1 MSLWSVTTGHNL
13 GTYQEKVPT
22 TINLP
27 VVGSPFTM
35 LIAGTLP
42 AGTRLTNNTITGTFF
57 EVPRNTEYKFVLRA
71 TTSLPDPIIEDRT
84 FTVNVQG
91 PDAPV
96 WITPEGTLKIGAND
110 QLFILD
116 SSYIS
121 YQLSVTDSDLSAG
134 DTLKYYI
141 PSDGGNLP
149 PGVTLSDSGKLT
161 GIIDP
166 ILALDIQSGTG
177 FYDSNNYASYP
188 FDFGSVGAYPS
199 SSYYFDIQQ
208 NYAFFNENNKIRS
221 ARKLNRYYEFKVNAT
236 DGDTIQSRTFQI
248 FVVGDDF
255 LRADNTI
262 MQVGSGVFTSDG
274 TYLREPQWL
283 TPADLGFKRANNY
296 VTIFLELYDPNTVP
310 GTVSYILE
318 SKNDDGS
325 LSTLPTGM
333 SIDALTGEITGRVPY
348 QPAITKEYKFTVS
361 ATRYDLQSSLV
372 AVSINPYED
381 QMQGTANLKV
391 AKLPLGTADG
401 ISDLEELKN
410 QEIVVNDNNY
420 KILGYDDDNDK
431 YDVLQL
437 DKSLIGTD
445 LKVFTGAVYQASTFK
460 TNPTLINRAANEIFI
475 YNRADKNRYI
485 GKILKFS
492 ATEEYK
498 IENVQTVLN
507 EGEPADQG
515 ITNATAIDKL
525 ILNVNLTRSFV
536 DSENISVGA
545 FKGATTFKQ
554 FIVTPSQSVVT
565 LPKATKTFTV
575 KILGEVD
582 STISWKTDTDL
593 GSINASYTSTFKIEA
608 TSTVP
613 DAKMK
618 YFLTDGTLP
627 PGLTLTIN
635 GEIIGKVNQYGDGT
649 IAGLTFFENG
659 LTFDGELTSIDRK
672 FTFTVTARDR
682 YGFSAVPKTF
692 SISVKVQGTTLY
704 SNLYVQPLLN
714 LTSRDSFRT
723 FISDPNIFDPQYI
736 YRETDPT
743 FGVQKKLKML
753 MYAGIEQKSIA
764 HYVSATAS
772 NHKRKKYKLGDVKI
786 AEAKYEG
793 TNTVAYEVVYV
804 DVVDPQD
811 NKGTKVAKS
820 FKMANTQKFKVNQTQ
835 IEVTDDTTKL
845 NVGGS
850 TYTIFLQNNSQVS
863 TQAIGED
870 LQIYAREG
878 RLFLDLTAGTLTV
891 TLVDGST
898 VANVGSVVYN
908 KADPFRFRP
917 KGGVIKVDTS
927 ILKTDSSDENRF
939 IANTTNMRDNIAGI
953 GTSAPGFLPLW
964 MRTAQTGTVQHLG
977 FVTAIPLCYCTPGS
991 GTTIALAIKNSGFDF
1006 KTIDFEIDRYIIDS
1020 TTGVAQEQ
1028 YVLFP
1033 DYQYNI

>member
-1 MSLWSVTTGHNL
+1 M
-13 GTYQEKVPT
+13 
-22 TINLP
+22 
-27 VVGSPFTM
+27 
-35 LIAGTLP
+35 
-42 AGTRLTNNTITGTFF
+42 
-57 EVPRNTEYKFVLRA
+57 
-71 TTSLPDPIIEDRT
+71 
-84 FTVNVQG
+84 
-91 PDAPV
+91 
-96 WITPEGTLKIGAND
+96 
-110 QLFILD
+110 
-116 SSYIS
+116 
-121 YQLSVTDSDLSAG
+121 
-134 DTLKYYI
+134 
-141 PSDGGNLP
+141 
-149 PGVTLSDSGKLT
+149 
-161 GIIDP
+161 
-166 ILALDIQSGTG
+166 
-177 FYDSNNYASYP
+177 
-188 FDFGSVGAYPS
+188 
-199 SSYYFDIQQ
+199 
-208 NYAFFNENNKIRS
+208 
-221 ARKLNRYYEFKVNAT
+221 
-236 DGDTIQSRTFQI
+236 
-248 FVVGDDF
+248 
-255 LRADNTI
+255 
-262 MQVGSGVFTSDG
+262 
-274 TYLREPQWL
+274 
-283 TPADLGFKRANNY
+283 
-296 VTIFLELYDPNTVP
+296 
-310 GTVSYILE
+310 
-318 SKNDDGS
+318 
-325 LSTLPTGM
+325 
-333 SIDALTGEITGRVPY
+333 
-348 QPAITKEYKFTVS
+348 
-361 ATRYDLQSSLV
+361 
-372 AVSINPYED
+372 
-381 QMQGTANLKV
+381 
-391 AKLPLGTADG
+391 
-401 ISDLEELKN
+401 
-410 QEIVVNDNNY
+410 
-420 KILGYDDDNDK
+420 
-431 YDVLQL
+431 
-437 DKSLIGTD
+437 
-445 LKVFTGAVYQASTFK
+445 
-460 TNPTLINRAANEIFI
+460 
-475 YNRADKNRYI
+475 
-485 GKILKFS
+485 
-492 ATEEYK
+492 
-498 IENVQTVLN
+498 
-507 EGEPADQG
+507 
-515 ITNATAIDKL
+515 
-525 ILNVNLTRSFV
+525 
-536 DSENISVGA
+536 
-545 FKGATTFKQ
+545 
-554 FIVTPSQSVVT
+554 
-565 LPKATKTFTV
+565 
-575 KILGEVD
+575 
-582 STISWKTDTDL
+582 
-593 GSINASYTSTFKIEA
+593 
-608 TSTVP
+608 
-613 DAKMK
+613 
-618 YFLTDGTLP
+618 
-627 PGLTLTIN
+627 
-635 GEIIGKVNQYGDGT
+635 
-649 IAGLTFFENG
+649 
-659 LTFDGELTSIDRK
+659 
-672 FTFTVTARDR
+672 
-682 YGFSAVPKTF
+682 
-692 SISVKVQGTTLY
+692 
-704 SNLYVQPLLN
+704 YVQPLLN